1 MIVEDFNIFNDI
13 KTRSRS
19 AKKLLRIT
27 FPDGKSFC
35 YKSATMT
42 FIEALR
48 TIGIEKL
55 QQVDLKLSHL
65 PLISQE
71 LYPQL
76 EGYQKP
82 LVRGWYVTTMS
93 DTDQKYR
100 QLLSIKSQLGLDME
114 IEMGCDLEASNTR
127 LFQKS
132 HKAKESL
139 LVKFPNGEYI
149 GGESPKETFIET
161 IQKIG
166 VDALIKRKIELS
178 GKPLITSTMQHK
190 GQVEIG
196 ENKWLFIPG
205 STKDKVKCLKVI
217 GAYMN
222 IKFEITT
229 I

>member
-1 MIVEDFNIFNDI
+1 MEDFDLFDEV
-13 KTRSRS
+13 KAKPRS
-19 AKKLLRIT
+19 AKKLLRVT

-55 QQVDLKLSHL
+55 RHIELELSHL

-93 DTDQKYR
+93 DTNQKYR
-100 QLLSIKSQLGLDME
+100 QLLSIKSQLSLDME
-114 IEMGCDLEASNTR
+114 IEMGCDLEASNTK

-139 LVKFPNGEYI
+139 LVKFSDGEYI
-149 GGESPKETFIET
+149 GGENPKETFIET
-161 IQKIG
+161 IKRIG
-166 VDALIKRKIELS
+166 IDALVRRKIEIS
-178 GKPLITSTMQHK
+178 GKSLITSTFQYK
-190 GQVEIG
+190 GQIELE
-196 ENKWLFIPG
+196 ENRWLYIPG
-205 STKDKVKCLKVI
+205 LTKDKVKCLKVI